1 MNDQSAVPATR
12 VPEIVLRRLHWV
24 VYDAVLAAVLI
35 SLFFEIPMTHGTLKG
50 MAGAGAVGA
59 LIGGIMT
66 AGFRCRIG
74 PGMLTVTELYMR
86 QSVDL
91 NRLTSVS
98 APDRPEPCWFAM
110 LSGRRRWLELRDE
123 RGPVVRLNF
132 FGIWR
137 APRQRLLAALEPYA
151 MADGVSR
158 TGLVTEALSGQL
170 WWPRPRP
177 S

>member
-1 MNDQSAVPATR
+1 MNDHSAVPATR
-12 VPEIVLRRLHWV
+12 APDFVLRRLHWV
-24 VYDAVLAAVLI
+24 VYSAVLAAVLI
-35 SLFFEIPMTHGTLKG
+35 PLYFEIPMTHGTLKS
-50 MAGAGAVGA
+50 MAGGGVVGA
-59 LIGGIMT
+59 LVFGIMT

-98 APDRPEPCWFAM
+98 APDRPERYWFSM
-110 LSGRRRWLELRDE
+110 LAGRRRWLELRDE

-137 APRQRLLAALEPYA
+137 APRQRLLAALEPYV

>member
-1 MNDQSAVPATR
+1 MNDQSAVTATR
-12 VPEIVLRRLHWV
+12 APDFVVRRLHWV
-24 VYDAVLAAVLI
+24 VYSAVLAAVLI
-35 SLFFEIPMTHGTLKG
+35 PLYFEIPMTHGTLKG
-50 MAGAGAVGA
+50 MAGAGVVGA
-59 LIGGIMT
+59 LVFGIMH
-66 AGFRCRIG
+66 AGFRCQIG
-74 PGMLTVTELYMR
+74 PGMLTVTDLYMR

-98 APDRPEPCWFAM
+98 APDRPERYWFAT
-110 LSGRRRWLELRDE
+110 LSGRKRWLELRDE

-137 APRQRLLAALEPYA
+137 APRQRLLAALEPYV

>member
-12 VPEIVLRRLHWV
+12 APDFVLRRLHWV
-24 VYDAVLAAVLI
+24 VYGAVLAAVLI
-35 SLFFEIPMTHGTLKG
+35 PLYFEIPMTHGTLKG

-59 LIGGIMT
+59 LVVGVMA
-66 AGFRCRIG
+66 AGFRCQIG
-74 PGMLTVTELYMR
+74 PGMLTVTEPCMR

-98 APDRPEPCWFAM
+98 APDRPERYWFSM
-110 LSGRRRWLELRDE
+110 LAGRRRWLELRDE

-137 APRQRLLAALEPYA
+137 GPRQRLLAALEPYV
-151 MADGVSR
+151 MAEGVSR

>member
-12 VPEIVLRRLHWV
+12 APDFVLRRLHWV
-24 VYDAVLAAVLI
+24 VYCAVLAAVLI
-35 SLFFEIPMTHGTLKG
+35 PLYFGIPVTHGTLKSV
-50 MAGAGAVGA
+50 AGAGVVGA
-59 LIGGIMT
+59 VVVGVLA
-66 AGFRCRIG
+66 AGFRCQIG
-74 PGMLTVTELYMR
+74 AGTLTVTELYMR

-98 APDRPEPCWFAM
+98 APDRPERYWFSM
-110 LSGRRRWLELRDE
+110 LAGPKRWLELRDE
-123 RGPVVRLNF
+123 RGRAVRLNF

-137 APRQRLLAALEPYA
+137 GPRQRLLAVLEPYV